1 MMSTRTYLSIV
12 TDSAALYPTR
22 AVFKI
27 PTVAAS
33 GSEFHAWKGVT
44 YAQFVDDIGLYAQFW
59 GHKLTSGGIP
69 AGEIIG
75 LWYVHAT
82 HSNQP
87 SC

>member
-1 MMSTRTYLSIV
+1 MSTRTYLNIV
-12 TDSAALYPTR
+12 ADSAALYPTR

-27 PTVAAS
+27 PTVPADHI
-33 GSEFHAWKGVT
+33 ELHAWKDVT
-44 YAQFVDDIGLYAQFW
+44 YTQFVEDIELYAKFW

-75 LWYVHAT
+75 LWYFHAA
-82 HSNQP
+82 HHIRP

>member
-1 MMSTRTYLSIV
+1 MSTRTYLSIV

-27 PTVAAS
+27 PTAPAS
-33 GSEFHAWKGVT
+33 GSEFHAWKDVT
-44 YAQFVDDIGLYAQFW
+44 YAQFVEDIELYAKFW

-75 LWYVHAT
+75 LWYVHVA
-82 HSNQP
+82 HRSQP